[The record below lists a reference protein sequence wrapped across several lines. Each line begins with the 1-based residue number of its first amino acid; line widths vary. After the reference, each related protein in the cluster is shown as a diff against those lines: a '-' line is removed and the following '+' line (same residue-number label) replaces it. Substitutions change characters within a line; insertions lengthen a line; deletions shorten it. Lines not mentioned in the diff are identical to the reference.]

1 MTIIVYTDGSCL
13 KNPNG
18 PGGWAFIV
26 IEIDRIWE
34 VSGGDKSTTNNR
46 MELEAA
52 IQTLEFLSSRDEDI
66 IIYTDSKY
74 VINGITT
81 WIHNWIRKDWKKVKN
96 VDLWKRLHVL
106 NNKRVEWKWVKG
118 HSGDKYNDR
127 ADELAKMEA
136 YLF

>member
-1 MTIIVYTDGSCL
+1 MTITVYTDGSCL

-26 IEIDRIWE
+26 IELDRIWE

-74 VINGITT
+74 VINGITI

-96 VDLWKRLHVL
+96 VDLWKRLYVL
-106 NNKRVEWKWVKG
+106 NDKRVEWKWVKG

>member
-1 MTIIVYTDGSCL
+1 MTKTVYTDGSCL

-26 IEIDRIWE
+26 IELDRIWE

-74 VINGITT
+74 VINGITM

-96 VDLWKRLHVL
+96 VDLWKRLYIL
-106 NNKRVEWKWVKG
+106 NDKRVEWKWVKG
-118 HSGDKYNDR
+118 HSGHQGNEM
-127 ADELAKMEA
+127 ADHLATKA
-136 YLF
+136 IKKL

>member
-1 MTIIVYTDGSCL
+1 MTITVYTDGSCL

-18 PGGWAFIV
+18 PGGWAFV
-26 IEIDRIWE
+26 VLEFDRIWE

-52 IQTLEFLSSRDEDI
+52 IQTLEFLSNRDEDI

-96 VDLWKRLHVL
+96 VDLWKRLYIL
-106 NNKRVEWKWVKG
+106 NSKRVEWKWVKG

>member
-1 MTIIVYTDGSCL
+1 MTITVYTDGSCL

-26 IEIDRIWE
+26 IELDRIWE

-74 VINGITT
+74 VINGITM

-96 VDLWKRLHVL
+96 VDLWKRLYIL
-106 NNKRVEWKWVKG
+106 NDKRVEWKWVKG

>member
-1 MTIIVYTDGSCL
+1 MTITVYTDGSCL

-26 IEIDRIWE
+26 IELDRIWE

-52 IQTLEFLSSRDEDI
+52 IQTLEFLSCRDEDI

-74 VINGITT
+74 VINGITM

-96 VDLWKRLHVL
+96 VDLWKRLYIL
-106 NNKRVEWKWVKG
+106 NDKRVEWKWVKG